1 MVPKRLGTA
10 VLEDTLYTHVVVY
23 DMTSRGL
30 CLTHV
35 CPYVLLLKSRPDL
48 MTFFVMKNTANDVL
62 SLV

>member
-23 DMTSRGL
+23 DMTSSGL

-48 MTFFVMKNTANDVL
+48 MTCL
-62 SLV
+62 